1 VQSVAAEIT
10 NVGAS
15 DCRASTNYRDIRN
28 RRLWLAGLINDKEL
42 HGEQENACFI
52 CVRTSNR
59 WCQHFIRGRAVFA
72 VQNHESRIRNVLISL
87 SPTPTGRPACSYNTG
102 WHFVLDTS
110 TAAGKVTYSILLTA
124 YASGQNVHVGGTN
137 TCTVSPSGI
146 VENLFYVSFA
156 Q

>member
-1 VQSVAAEIT
+1 MNKRMLASFAFALLT
-10 NVGAS
+10 GGAS
-15 DCRASTNYRDIRN
+15 TSFA
-28 RRLWLAGLINDKEL
+28 AGLCSPCKITSLGSGAYYDNL
-42 HGEQENACFI
+42 CPAGS
-52 CVRTSNR
+52 CV
-59 WCQHFIRGRAVFA
+59 F
-72 VQNHESRIRNVLISL
+72 ISL